1 MLLPLR
7 TTVGETYKHRAKDG
21 KAGDRT
27 WIFYLTLTA
36 LSGAAMNPA
45 SEGTSDSR
53 KDYRYCLIG
62 TGVSHSAKLKRAMR
76 YF

>member
-1 MLLPLR
+1 M
-7 TTVGETYKHRAKDG
+7 G
-21 KAGDRT
+21 KRGTALGF
-27 WIFYLTLTA
+27 FYLTLTA